1 MSAYDTAHLHAES
14 ARLRV
19 AWTASVLALF
29 GWTIAWLVIVEPEN
43 GVWIWATQLGLATLP
58 GKYLIFVGLHT
69 GAVLGPWGIALV
81 AIAVDV
87 VVALTLAVFLGFLLR
102 FQWLARTLR
111 AAHDRAEAV
120 LVEYPGVRRLA
131 FWGVVLFVFLPLPAS
146 GSIGG
151 TFVAQ
156 IVGLSRTRGAIAVC
170 LGGVIVSATFAGLAT
185 AMGPDAE
192 HFLRNPWVSIA
203 SLALFALFLFATWK
217 RIQKTLKRRE

>member
-1 MSAYDTAHLHAES
+1 MSAYDTAHLKAES

-19 AWTASVLALF
+19 AWAASVLALF

-43 GVWIWATQLGLATLP
+43 GVWIWATELGLATLP

-69 GAVLGPWGIALV
+69 GAVLGPWGIAFL
-81 AIAVDV
+81 AMAVDL

-102 FQWLARTLR
+102 FEWLAHTLR
-111 AAHDRAEAV
+111 GAHDKAEAV
-120 LVEYPGVRRLA
+120 LTEYPGVRRLA

-156 IVGLSRTRGAIAVC
+156 IVGLSRTRGALAVC
-170 LGGVIVSATFAGLAT
+170 LGGVIVSATFAGLAM
-185 AMGPDAE
+185 AIGPDAE
-192 HFLRNPWVSIA
+192 RMLRNPWVSVA
-203 SLALFALFLFATWK
+203 SVAVFALVAVLAWRKVRT
-217 RIQKTLKRRE
+217 TLRG